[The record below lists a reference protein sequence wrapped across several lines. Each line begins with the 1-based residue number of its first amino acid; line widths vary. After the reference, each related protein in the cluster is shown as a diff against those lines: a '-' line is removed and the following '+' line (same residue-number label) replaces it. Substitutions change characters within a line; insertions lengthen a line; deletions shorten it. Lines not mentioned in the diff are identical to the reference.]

1 MMTTTTTTSTTE
13 TYHHSTYTNEFVGDA
28 HSTTTTTKDTDP
40 SLLVAN
46 MTIDELVESCCNE
59 VLPSSSSQLNSSSVS
74 PSHLVRFVHSQS
86 SLVSQ
91 IDETNPLQQS
101 PSNATPQSSHETPM
115 KQTSLINVTRLPS
128 PFSTLKSKTRV
139 ESTHS
144 MQNTTNLTN
153 ITANNISV
161 NNYNVNI
168 HTTNVQPPP
177 PAAVVPV
184 TPTTNDHLAKTCP
197 LDQKQTTEIVSQIL
211 KNIKEV
217 ENTHEQPTTTTTN
230 YNIHIDSFNFSSS
243 NEQASSLNK
252 KPPRAKKEAKALTKI
267 IVKDEPTTQVSPN
280 FSRTKKSTK
289 HLSAHQSGA
298 VNGTPASTE
307 FVPVPYGWQRRILST
322 DLVVYLR

>member
-1 MMTTTTTTSTTE
+1 MMSTTTATTSSTTE

-28 HSTTTTTKDTDP
+28 HSSTTKDTDA

-101 PSNATPQSSHETPM
+101 PSNATQSSHETPM
-115 KQTSLINVTRLPS
+115 KQTPLINVTRLPS
-128 PFSTLKSKTRV
+128 PFSTLKSKTRM

-168 HTTNVQPPP
+168 HTTNVQPPTP
-177 PAAVVPV
+177 VPV
-184 TPTTNDHLAKTCP
+184 TPVMPTANEHPTKTCP
-197 LDQKQTTEIVSQIL
+197 LDEKQTTEIVSQIL

-243 NEQASSLNK
+243 NEQASNTSK
-252 KPPRAKKEAKALTKI
+252 KTPRAKKEPKALTKI

-289 HLSAHQSGA
+289 HLSVHQSGA
-298 VNGTPASTE
+298 VNGTAASSE
-307 FVPVPYGWQRRILST
+307 FIPVPYGWQRRILST